1 MKPIQPN
8 DSVQRRV
15 VEADVDLRVDGD
27 TGAPT
32 VEGYAVVFNS
42 LSEVLFDWTNGRFR
56 EKVLPKAFTRT
67 LREDN
72 IPLLVEHANLPLA
85 TTRAGTL
92 QLIEDDHGLRFRS
105 VLDPSDPDVMRLVPK
120 MRRGDMSKCSFGFLT
135 MREGWDEATKP
146 RTHLLK
152 EARLSD
158 VSIVARPAYPDT
170 SAKVRTALS
179 DDGIDPEQILDLLV
193 RIRQGLSLDDE
204 DTLMV
209 RRMAEIF
216 QRHNSDTTATPN
228 AAQLPLEHPVDDAT
242 QVIATSAQL
251 PLEHPLSWYRAQLA
265 RIGA

>member
-1 MKPIQPN
+1 MKTAAMSDNI
-8 DSVQRRV
+8 QRRI
-15 VEADVDLRVDGD
+15 VEADVDLRVDND

-42 LSEVLFDWTNGRFR
+42 LSEVLFDWASGRFR

-85 TTRAGTL
+85 TTKAGTL
-92 QLIEDDHGLRFRS
+92 QLMEDDHGLLFRS
-105 VLDPSDPDVMRLVPK
+105 VLDPTDPDVMRLIPK
-120 MRRGDMSKCSFGFLT
+120 MRRGDMSKCSFGFIA
-135 MREGWDEATKP
+135 MRDGWDEATKP

-170 SAKVRTALS
+170 SAKVRAALT
-179 DDGIDPEQILDLLV
+179 DDGIDPDLILDLLV
-193 RIRQGLSLDDE
+193 RIRQGLPLDDE
-204 DTLMV
+204 DTLMMQ
-209 RRMAEIF
+209 RMAGIF
-216 QRHNSDTTATPN
+216 QRHVPDTTAAPN
-228 AAQLPLEHPVDDAT
+228 AAQLPQEHPAADVT

-251 PLEHPLSWYRAQLA
+251 PVEHPLSWYKDQLA